1 MANGKSEAIN
11 RRIRQYNSQKKKG
24 QWDQQWSTK
33 NNYLQNTT
41 QKTKDRATRT
51 PIKTWSELR

>member
-1 MANGKSEAIN
+1 MANGKSEALDNTIA
-11 RRIRQYNSQKKKG
+11 KEKG

-33 NNYLQNTT
+33 NKYLQNIT
-41 QKTKDRATRT
+41 QKTKDRATRI